1 MVLFDVVLVVNLI
14 VSFLDGTTSSYSV
27 FFNDNWATPL
37 PILEG
42 TGSEIFGLIT
52 DFFTNM
58 LLILVDLEVS
68 KPEPF

>member
-1 MVLFDVVLVVNLI
+1 MFDVVLVVNLI

-27 FFNDNWATPL
+27 FFKDKWATPL
-37 PILEG
+37 PIFEA
-42 TGSEIFGLIT
+42 TGSKTFGLIT

-58 LLILVDLEVS
+58 LFILVDLEVS